1 MKSIAELHSMVISS
15 IDSRREEIIAI
26 AEKILHNPETGYQEF
41 KTAALVA
48 EEMRKLNLNPKEGLA
63 VTGMRADIDSGKP
76 GPHIA
81 IMGELDALP
90 VPSHPFADPETGA
103 AHACGHYAQLAMM
116 LGAAAALTPIIKELC
131 GKISFIAVPAEEFQK
146 LEYCQELI
154 RQKKITYCG
163 GKPEFIK
170 LGLLDDIDAV
180 LLIHAGHDTFTPE
193 SFNGFCMKQI
203 IFNGK
208 AAHGGLRPWD
218 GINAAS
224 MARQALNMI
233 DAQRDTFEDKDSVRI
248 HGIISDGGSAVNV
261 VPHRAELELQIRA
274 KTPEAIRNA
283 CNVVDRCVKAAAIAF
298 NGSVEINNLGGYMP
312 YRTTPELDKIHAGNL
327 KSLNGGTLG
336 SCGHRGSSTDLGD
349 VSMIMPALHA
359 YSGGFAGLPHANDFV
374 ATDPEKAYI
383 NGAKLLAMDAVTLL
397 GNNGETGKMI
407 AALPAPLSK
416 EKYLEYKELFCSSE
430 FFDGREKQ

>member
-1 MKSIAELHSMVISS
+1 MKTAAELHSIIIDSV
-15 IDSRREEIIAI
+15 DSRREEIIAI
-26 AEKILHNPETGYQEF
+26 AEQILHNPETGYQEF

-48 EEMRKLNLNPKEGLA
+48 DELRKLGLEPREGLA
-63 VTGMRADIDSGKP
+63 VTGVRADIDSGKP
-76 GPHIA
+76 GPKIA

-103 AHACGHYAQLAMM
+103 AHACGHYAQIAMM
-116 LGAAAALTPIIKELC
+116 LGAAAALTPIIKELA
-131 GKISFIAVPAEEFQK
+131 GSIAFIAVPAEEFQK

-180 LLIHAGHDTFTPE
+180 LLIHAGHDTFTPD

-203 IFNGK
+203 IFNGR

-233 DAQRDTFEDKDSVRI
+233 DAQRDTFDDKDSVRI
-248 HGIISDGGSAVNV
+248 HGIISDGGTAVNV
-261 VPHRAELELQIRA
+261 VPHRAEMELQVRA

-283 CNVVDRCVKAAAIAF
+283 CNVVDRCVKAAAMAF
-298 NGSVEINNLGGYMP
+298 NSSVTINNLGGYMP
-312 YRTTPELDKIHAGNL
+312 YRTTPELDQIHAENL
-327 KSLNGGTLG
+327 KKLTGGTLG
-336 SCGHRGSSTDLGD
+336 SCGHRGSSTDMGD

-359 YSGGFAGLPHANDFV
+359 YSGGFTGAPHTKDFV

-383 NGAKLLAMDAVTLL
+383 NGTKLLAMDAVTLL
-397 GNNGETGKMI
+397 AGDGETGKFI
-407 AALPAPLSK
+407 ASLPVPLSK
-416 EKYLEYKELFCSSE
+416 KEYLEYKELFCSSE
-430 FFDGREKQ
+430 TFSAEQN